1 MGASINVCLLIYG
14 LLIVRLEMSVL
25 SMSVRL
31 LRKYCIVLEE
41 KFSTLVS
48 GPWERSTCGC
58 LRFER
63 MNYALAAEKVEEEA
77 TSFKIP

>member
-1 MGASINVCLLIYG
+1 MTQSLFLVSILI
-14 LLIVRLEMSVL
+14 
-25 SMSVRL
+25 
-31 LRKYCIVLEE
+31 LRRYCIVLEE